1 MNLAVAR
8 ALTQAR
14 KDAGITNEALAAA
27 LDGVS
32 LTSVQRYLR
41 GRAAI
46 DVDVLSRICA
56 AIGITEL
63 EVMQA
68 AEKLRGENIEDR
80 GADAAVTKLDEHLGR
95 PARTK
100 DEMQQM
106 DAEAAREAR
115 SGARRPNVGG
125 LA

>member
-63 EVMQA
+63 EVMRA

-80 GADAAVTKLDEHLGR
+80 GADAVIARMDEHLGR

-106 DAEAAREAR
+106 DAEAAREAPK
-115 SGARRPNVGG
+115 RRKK
-125 LA
+125 A